1 MSFKYFAIPVSLIL
15 ATTVTAPAFA
25 GPFDFLE
32 DVTNIINVTKS
43 TIREAEVIGESLGIN
58 LDNVDTSEVESGS
71 DLAVA
76 IYKEWSA
83 TLPASDQEI
92 VQNFLMEYAGG
103 QLPSIE
109 EMMTSQWYQ
118 GLDKSQQPR
127 VVGLSAKFNQILE
140 LVDDK
145 NVFLAGVFL

>member
-25 GPFDFLE
+25 GPFDILR
-32 DVTNIINVTKS
+32 DVTDIINVTKS

-71 DLAVA
+71 ELAVVV
-76 IYKEWSA
+76 YKEWST
-83 TLPASDQEI
+83 TLPAGDQEI
-92 VQNFLMEYAGG
+92 VQSLLLEYAGG
-103 QLPSIE
+103 QLPGFE
-109 EMMTSQWYQ
+109 EMVASPWYQ

-127 VVGLSAKFNQILE
+127 VIGLLAKFNQILE